1 MGMRRVVVL
10 GLVVLA
16 LAFAGFYA
24 ISQPPPEN
32 LDAGADDSP
41 TVASDLERPANATL
55 SHVAFVHDGDTLY
68 LQPDGT
74 ASRKDEITV
83 RLIGVD
89 TPELRPEVECFAIE
103 ARDRLRALLPEGA
116 SVWVASDR
124 GPLDRY
130 DRTLLYLWT
139 ENGDFVNLDLV
150 ESGYATAV
158 RIPPNDAYWPQ
169 LQAAESSAREAGRG
183 LWGSC

>member
-1 MGMRRVVVL
+1 MRRVVLL
-10 GLVVLA
+10 GIAVLA
-16 LAFAGFYA
+16 LAFLAFFA
-24 ISQPPPEN
+24 ISHPAPQSP
-32 LDAGADDSP
+32 DTGSAAGPSA
-41 TVASDLERPANATL
+41 TSDIERPANATL

-74 ASRKDEITV
+74 TSRKDELTV
-83 RLIGVD
+83 RLIGID

-103 ARDRLRALLPEGA
+103 ARDRLRTLLPEGSA
-116 SVWVASDR
+116 VWITGDR

-130 DRTLLYLWT
+130 DRSLLYLWT
-139 ENGDFVNLDLV
+139 EDGDFVNLDLV
-150 ESGYATAV
+150 ENGYARAV

-169 LQAAESSAREAGRG
+169 LQAAESAARDAGRG